1 MQESAELHL
10 WVDAQAVAPAYPP
23 QSNHVSKNCLIM
35 GLMDLHCLSPNPPLP
50 RPIWNWS
57 DAQLHSQDCTVI
69 LCAGFAAHLTTHSA
83 KQLQVCCS
91 GYFLRALHFGEVSSI
106 ENMNLP
112 LALGASELEQ
122 EKKMSYNINCP
133 ILLIAHTLPMWIAAW
148 FTSPLAHLLYFQKD
162 LYMKNGLY
170 LHANCRNLLSE
181 EHLENT
187 MYLVHQNIVAPI
199 YFFSF
204 RNNHPSPAL
213 ESLNCAFH
221 ISCSAEATFAPDYPV
236 VLDTSHA

>member
-1 MQESAELHL
+1 
-10 WVDAQAVAPAYPP
+10 
-23 QSNHVSKNCLIM
+23 
-35 GLMDLHCLSPNPPLP
+35 
-50 RPIWNWS
+50 
-57 DAQLHSQDCTVI
+57 
-69 LCAGFAAHLTTHSA
+69 
-83 KQLQVCCS
+83 
-91 GYFLRALHFGEVSSI
+91 
-106 ENMNLP
+106 
-112 LALGASELEQ
+112 
-122 EKKMSYNINCP
+122 
-133 ILLIAHTLPMWIAAW
+133 
-148 FTSPLAHLLYFQKD
+148 
-162 LYMKNGLY
+162 MKNGLY

-204 RNNHPSPAL
+204 GNNHPSPAL